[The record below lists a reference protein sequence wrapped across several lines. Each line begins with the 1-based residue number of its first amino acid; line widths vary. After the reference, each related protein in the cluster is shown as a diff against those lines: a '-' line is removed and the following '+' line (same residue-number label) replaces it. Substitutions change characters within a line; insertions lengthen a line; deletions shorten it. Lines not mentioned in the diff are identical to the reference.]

1 MEFEKLNYECQANK
15 LNLGAGMR
23 MKPFYINTDTE
34 DIYKNMKQL
43 LSSDFFEVYSYF
55 LHKRL
60 K

>member
-1 MEFEKLNYECQANK
+1 MEFEKLNYESQANK

-43 LSSDFFEVYSYF
+43 LSSDLFV
-55 LHKRL
+55 
-60 K
+60 